1 MSYKLTGT
9 IKVISET
16 VQVSE
21 KFSSRNV
28 VITDNSSMYP
38 QDIQMQFTQDKC
50 SLLDLYEVG
59 QVVEV
64 SWNLRGR
71 EWISP
76 QGETKYFNT
85 LECWR
90 IEKSENAIP
99 QGSPSGMT
107 PPAMPSVPATDGMDE
122 DDLPFN
128 AGL

>member
-9 IKVISET
+9 IKVKGET

-21 KFSSRNV
+21 KFSRREL

-64 SWNLRGR
+64 SFNLQGKA
-71 EWISP
+71 WQNP

-85 LECWR
+85 LNCWR
-90 IEKSENAIP
+90 IEKA
-99 QGSPSGMT
+99 T
-107 PPAMPSVPATDGMDE
+107 PPASDEPA
-122 DDLPFN
+122 F
-128 AGL
+128 

>member
-16 VQVSE
+16 VQVSD
-21 KFSSRNV
+21 KFSRREF

-59 QVVEV
+59 QVVEL
-64 SWNLRGR
+64 SFNLRGR

-85 LECWR
+85 LEAWR
-90 IEKSENAIP
+90 IEKVESATP

-107 PPAMPSVPATDGMDE
+107 PPSMPSVPATDGMDE
-122 DDLPFN
+122 DELPF
-128 AGL
+128 

>member
-1 MSYKLTGT
+1 MSYKLTGV
-9 IKVISET
+9 IKVKGET

-21 KFSSRNV
+21 KFSRREL

-50 SLLDLYEVG
+50 SLLDLYEIG

-64 SWNLRGR
+64 SFNILGR
-71 EWISP
+71 EWVSP

-85 LECWR
+85 LNCWR
-90 IEKSENAIP
+90 IEKAESAPP

-107 PPAMPSVPATDGMDE
+107 PPAMPSVPATDGMDD
-122 DDLPFN
+122 DDLPF
-128 AGL
+128 